1 MDKKLDFRAVNE
13 WMELK
18 KKKPKQTNKEEERG
32 SPIIFGPNCSIMMG
46 YIHTL
51 SIPRIKPDDVHVNKK
66 NVQICPHRQSLPIN
80 QLQG

>member
-1 MDKKLDFRAVNE
+1 MDKKLDFSAVNE

-18 KKKPKQTNKEEERG
+18 KKKKKKRERG
-32 SPIIFGPNCSIMMG
+32 SPIIFGPNCSIMIG

-51 SIPRIKPDDVHVNKK
+51 SIPRIKPDDIHVNKK

-80 QLQG
+80 